1 MKTKVKT
8 LTFSASSGRID
19 KEINQAIAEIEK
31 NNIIENI
38 KITSC
43 GRDNI
48 IILII
53 YKEIKEDNNGLEYL
67 NYCESEDNYSISIN
81 ESQNTTIYDM
91 KTSL

>member
-38 KITSC
+38 KMISC
-43 GRDNI
+43 GQFTI

-67 NYCESEDNYSISIN
+67 NYCENEDNSISIN